1 MTLNT
6 RRGPVSAFAAV
17 VIEAVVIDGRRGMHL
32 LAQAKERTQKIYISF
47 LRHLHVWWRYET
59 AVRELWNLSDREL
72 ADLGITRKDIARVAS
87 EAPQPEDRAR
97 YRVR

>member
-32 LAQAKERTQKIYISF
+32 LAQAKERTQNLYF
-47 LRHLHVWWRYET
+47 LP
-59 AVRELWNLSDREL
+59 SPPS
-72 ADLGITRKDIARVAS
+72 RVVAI
-87 EAPQPEDRAR
+87 
-97 YRVR
+97 